1 MARLRW
7 LAIGAVALAVT
18 ACGSSS
24 SSNPT
29 ASGSGSGQT
38 GSSAA
43 ASAPAAGASTQPGTS
58 QGASPHVAGPPPCP
72 TSDLQVRLGTS
83 NGAAGST
90 YLPIVFTNTGTVAC
104 TLYGYPGVSLAA
116 GNPPAQ
122 VGAAAARN
130 ANQAP
135 KLVTL
140 APGGAANATLQVT
153 NAGNYP
159 AATCSPTP
167 ASTLVVYPPNQTASV
182 AVPFSTTGCA
192 ARGVNILHVSVVQ
205 AGSGG

>member
-1 MARLRW
+1 
-7 LAIGAVALAVT
+7 
-18 ACGSSS
+18 
-24 SSNPT
+24 
-29 ASGSGSGQT
+29 
-38 GSSAA
+38 
-43 ASAPAAGASTQPGTS
+43 
-58 QGASPHVAGPPPCP
+58 VAGPPPCP
-72 TSDLQVRLGTS
+72 TSNLQVRLGAS
-83 NGAAGST
+83 SGAAGSS
-90 YLPIVFTNTGTVAC
+90 YLPIVFTNTGAAAC

-122 VGAAAARN
+122 IGAAAARN

-153 NAGNYP
+153 VAGNYP

-192 ARGVNILHVSVVQ
+192 AQGVSILHVSVVQ